1 MQLFVADCQSI
12 VAGEWLTDAVINAAQ
27 VLLKEHFP
35 EMGGLQRTTLGH
47 TLTYAVERGEFVQIV
62 NVRGNHWITV
72 SNIGCQLNHLNVYDS
87 IPHGDISLRAK
98 QQIAALLF
106 TQAKAITLNFPDVQ
120 VQRGSSDCGL
130 FSIAFAMT
138 LCTGF
143 DPVEIKYD
151 QKLFRDHLLQ
161 CIQNQHFTPFPCTVI
176 NKRPQA
182 GHQQVVPLFCQC
194 RQPEGG
200 KMAQC
205 DGCKEWY
212 HDECANFP
220 DDIESVAWFCPS
232 C

>member
-1 MQLFVADCQSI
+1 MITSDQ
-12 VAGEWLTDAVINAAQ
+12 G
-27 VLLKEHFP
+27 
-35 EMGGLQRTTLGH
+35 R
-47 TLTYAVERGEFVQIV
+47 EFVNTV
-62 NVRGNHWITV
+62 TEELFKKTKTKHRIT
-72 SNIGCQLNHLNVYDS
+72 SAYH
-87 IPHGDISLRAK
+87 P
-98 QQIAALLF
+98 
-106 TQAKAITLNFPDVQ
+106 
-120 VQRGSSDCGL
+120 
-130 FSIAFAMT
+130 
-138 LCTGF
+138 
-143 DPVEIKYD
+143 
-151 QKLFRDHLLQ
+151 LQ

-194 RQPEGG
+194 RQLEGG

>member
-1 MQLFVADCQSI
+1 MQLFVADRQSI
-12 VAGEWLTDAVINAAQ
+12 VAGEWLTDAVIDAAQ

-62 NVRGNHWITV
+62 NVRGNHWSRITV

-106 TQAKAITLNFPDVQ
+106 TQAKAITLNFPDVLIVAYFLLHLQ
-120 VQRGSSDCGL
+120 
-130 FSIAFAMT
+130 MT

-182 GHQQVVPLFCQC
+182 GHQQVVPFFCQC

-220 DDIESVAWFCPS
+220 DDIESVA
-232 C
+232 